1 MSIFSVITYIGT
13 LEKTAI
19 GFDLYRSEQHILQI
33 SIFYA
38 TELISKL
45 APLAFYSADVPYALW
60 FKWQKAS
67 VQLRPGG
74 IDHGIRWNI
83 QEGATAEKVLASPNS
98 PKKSENLRGLASE
111 AWPPLIN
118 HCQLGTTRRRTCT

>member
-1 MSIFSVITYIGT
+1 ME
-13 LEKTAI
+13 LWRRQAI
-19 GFDLYRSEQHILQI
+19 GFDLYCTEQPTLQI

-60 FKWQKAS
+60 FKWQKAF

-83 QEGATAEKVLASPNS
+83 QEGATAEKVLASPNLQKN
-98 PKKSENLRGLASE
+98 PKICA
-111 AWPPLIN
+111 AWPLRPGL
-118 HCQLGTTRRRTCT
+118 L

>member
-1 MSIFSVITYIGT
+1 ME
-13 LEKTAI
+13 LWRRQAI
-19 GFDLYRSEQHILQI
+19 GFDLFCTEQPTLQI

-60 FKWQKAS
+60 FKWQKAF

-83 QEGATAEKVLASPNS
+83 QEGATAEKVLASPNLQKN
-98 PKKSENLRGLASE
+98 PKICA

-118 HCQLGTTRRRTCT
+118 HCQLGTTRRRTCTRDRA